1 MISLAGG
8 IPDAALFPHGELAE
22 LAASMISNP
31 VGEALQYGETA
42 GSPVVRA
49 ALAAQFGPD
58 VDPTNVVVTTGSQQ
72 ALHLFAL
79 ALLRPGD
86 DVVVGDPDYLGA
98 LQVFRSTGARL
109 HGIPIDQDGLDTVAL
124 ERQLRRGLRPACCY
138 YVPSFHNPTGATMSH
153 ERRRHLYDLAQ
164 RYEFLLLEDD
174 PYRDLYFGQKTLHVS
189 GPERFTVALRS
200 TSKVLAPGLRV
211 GALHGP
217 EWVVSAVV
225 KRKQS
230 VDLHTSA
237 LSQSLAAA
245 ALTSDWFPAHLSMLR
260 RKYATKRDVLLGAL
274 DSAFGDSIDLVVPGG
289 GMFAWV
295 TFHGIDTTAW
305 LPDAIDRGVCFVPGA
320 AFSVDEDFTNA
331 ARLCFASASHAEL
344 ERAVEILSET
354 TRRRSRACRG

>member
-8 IPDAALFPHGELAE
+8 IPDAMLFPHAELAE
-22 LAASMISNP
+22 LAASMLSNP
-31 VGEALQYGETA
+31 SGEALQYGETA
-42 GSPVVRA
+42 GSPVVRTV
-49 ALAAQFGPD
+49 LAAQFGPG
-58 VDPTNVVVTTGSQQ
+58 VDPSNVVVTTGSQQ

-98 LQVFRSTGARL
+98 LQVFRSAGARL
-109 HGIPIDQDGLDTVAL
+109 HGIPIDKDGLDTVAL
-124 ERQLRRGLRPACCY
+124 ERRLRRGLRPACCY
-138 YVPSFHNPTGATMSH
+138 YVPSFHNPTGATMSP
-153 ERRRHLYDLAQ
+153 ERRRHLYDLAE

-174 PYRDLYFGQKTLHVS
+174 PYRDLYFGQKTLHVG
-189 GPERFTVALRS
+189 GPERFTVALRT

-217 EWVVSAVV
+217 QWVVSAVV

-245 ALTSDWFPAHLSMLR
+245 ALTSDWFPGHLSTLR
-260 RKYATKRDVLLGAL
+260 ERYAAKRDVLLGAL
-274 DSAFGDSIDLVVPGG
+274 DSAFGDDVDFVVPSG

-295 TFHGIDTTAW
+295 SFRGIDTTAW
-305 LPDAIDRGVCFVPGA
+305 LPEAIDRGVCFVPGS
-320 AFSVDEDFTNA
+320 AFGVDQDFANA
-331 ARLCFASASHAEL
+331 ARLCFASATHAEL
-344 ERAVEILSET
+344 ERAVEILASIT
-354 TRRRSRACRG
+354 VRC